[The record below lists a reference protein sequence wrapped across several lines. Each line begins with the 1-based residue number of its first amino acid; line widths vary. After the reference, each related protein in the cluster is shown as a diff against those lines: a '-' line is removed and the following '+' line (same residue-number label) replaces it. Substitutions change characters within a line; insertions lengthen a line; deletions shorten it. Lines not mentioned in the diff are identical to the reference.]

1 MKRVLFTLTVSL
13 IWLSGVD
20 SAWAQG
26 SNAAF
31 KSYREWK
38 SEKVQEAQTRIDG
51 LKVKLSD
58 KKDPNM
64 AKSTGTEAT
73 DVETAKIETQI
84 RREEVSLETAKE
96 LTVSDYFAGYLTKLS
111 DKKSAF
117 KEVAGRLTAEE
128 VAELMSAYA
137 DSVFGTQSSSL
148 SPNAQGSADNLR

>member
-20 SAWAQG
+20 SAWAQTG
-26 SNAAF
+26 AAGF

-51 LKVKLSD
+51 LKTKLTD
-58 KKDPNM
+58 KKDPNI
-64 AKSTGTEAT
+64 AKTSGTEAT
-73 DVETAKIETQI
+73 DFETTKIETQI

-128 VAELMSAYA
+128 VAELMAAYA

-148 SPNAQGSADNLR
+148 SPNAQGPGDNLR